1 MIYRGGRVRDLKHP
15 AVEGISGS
23 MRHRSGAP
31 TRVAVSRKY
40 PEVRCRLAEARAA
53 VVFTLQFLIFKGDI

>member
-1 MIYRGGRVRDLKHP
+1 VRDLKHP

-40 PEVRCRLAEARAA
+40 PEVTCLGVAWPRRAA